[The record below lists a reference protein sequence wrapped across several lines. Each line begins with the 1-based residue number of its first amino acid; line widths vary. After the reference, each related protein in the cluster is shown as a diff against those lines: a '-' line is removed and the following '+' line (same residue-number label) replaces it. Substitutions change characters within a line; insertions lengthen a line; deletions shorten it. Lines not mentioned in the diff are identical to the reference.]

1 MRHVTALASILGL
14 LATACAGEGAEPPT
28 TALEPSGGG
37 GFELIVAPAQYFPV
51 TPGQLFVVLVSSV
64 GAETPVSVTAAV
76 SGAATVEPYRV
87 DVEPGDVAEL
97 TVTAQPASVGDT
109 IVVDLA
115 AQSGRYET
123 TRSLTIE
130 VVDWPDEIGPMA
142 AELRDRFVAYLE
154 RENPELGISSET
166 SWTPTITKPQI
177 LVVMHYLFFSEEWE
191 MGITWHVTVP
201 ENAWSR
207 MYLRPRDQ
215 MVPTLGLEIP
225 VYLDPE
231 SMPVPSEPPA
241 EIDR

>member
-1 MRHVTALASILGL
+1 
-14 LATACAGEGAEPPT
+14 
-28 TALEPSGGG
+28 
-37 GFELIVAPAQYFPV
+37 
-51 TPGQLFVVLVSSV
+51 
-64 GAETPVSVTAAV
+64 
-76 SGAATVEPYRV
+76 V
-87 DVEPGDVAEL
+87 DVEPGDIAEL
-97 TVTAQPASVGDT
+97 TVTAQPESVGGT
-109 IVVDLA
+109 LVVDLNA
-115 AQSGRYET
+115 KSGRDEA

-130 VVDWPDEIGPMA
+130 VVDWPDEIRPLA
-142 AELRDRFVAYLE
+142 IELRDRFVAYLE

-201 ENAWSR
+201 EHAWSR

-215 MVPTLGLEIP
+215 MLPTLGLEIP
-225 VYLDPE
+225 AYLDPE

>member
-1 MRHVTALASILGL
+1 MRRVIGLASILGL
-14 LATACAGEGAEPPT
+14 LATACAGEGTEATST
-28 TALEPSGGG
+28 TLAPGGVG
-37 GFELIVAPAQYFPV
+37 SFELVVAPAQYFPV
-51 TPGQLFVVLVSSV
+51 TPGQLFVVLVSSS
-64 GAETPVSVTAAV
+64 GAENPVSVTAEV
-76 SGAATVEPYRV
+76 SGAATVEPDQV
-87 DVEPGDVAEL
+87 ELEPGDVAEL
-97 TVTAQPASVGDT
+97 TVIAQPASVGGT
-109 IVVDLA
+109 LVVDLT

-123 TRSLTIE
+123 THSLNIE

-142 AELRDRFVAYLE
+142 TELRDRFVAYLE
-154 RENPELGISSET
+154 RENPELGISGET

-215 MVPTLGLEIP
+215 MLPTLGLEIP
-225 VYLDPE
+225 TYLDPE